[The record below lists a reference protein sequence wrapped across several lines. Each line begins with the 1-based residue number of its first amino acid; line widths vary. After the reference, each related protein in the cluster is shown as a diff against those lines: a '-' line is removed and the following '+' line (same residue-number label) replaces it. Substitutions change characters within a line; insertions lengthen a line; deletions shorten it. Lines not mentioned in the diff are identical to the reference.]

1 MQPSPPFFLVL
12 RLKIANGWPRQAYEK
27 RHSSRRY
34 THISAEP
41 QPRGLSMVGPR
52 VSPRSYELL
61 QPVACRCWPPHP
73 CHTNRN
79 RVACRW
85 SAPACRHAHTNY
97 CSPWLCR
104 CWPPHPCLTNRNRV
118 ACRWSAPACRHV
130 IPQCTLKAR
139 WGSPRRHPVRRPAAG
154 PPLNAAANAA
164 NIAAERVPCW
174 GTCCAGGPSAGSW
187 SRSAF
192 AACEGYRRAR
202 ARPTSVSW
210 RVGDHA
216 IGAQR
221 AAARG
226 SRRHPCRPSA
236 SRGGASSMALPDT
249 RAP

>member
-1 MQPSPPFFLVL
+1 MPYPACGSRPNVYRAAIQPSPPFFLVL
-12 RLKIANGWPRQAYEK
+12 RLKIANGWPRQAYER

-61 QPVACRCWPPHP
+61 QPVA
-73 CHTNRN
+73 
-79 RVACRW
+79 
-85 SAPACRHAHTNY
+85 
-97 CSPWLCR
+97 CR

-249 RAP
+249 RVP

>member
-1 MQPSPPFFLVL
+1 MSILARLRFAFSRRRRPDLAAIGLNPAANGLMPYPACGSRPNVYRAAMQPSPPFFLVL
-12 RLKIANGWPRQAYEK
+12 RLKIANGWPRQAYER

-85 SAPACRHAHTNY
+85 SAPAC
-97 CSPWLCR
+97 C
-104 CWPPHPCLTNRNRV
+104 
-118 ACRWSAPACRHV
+118 HV

-164 NIAAERVPCW
+164 NIAAERVPCL
-174 GTCCAGGPSAGSW
+174 CSNIFF
-187 SRSAF
+187 RS
-192 AACEGYRRAR
+192 
-202 ARPTSVSW
+202 
-210 RVGDHA
+210 
-216 IGAQR
+216 
-221 AAARG
+221 
-226 SRRHPCRPSA
+226 
-236 SRGGASSMALPDT
+236 
-249 RAP
+249 